1 MVGDEISD
9 PSPYGMLRYAED
21 YRIAA
26 DRVIGDCNPL
36 ESRLL
41 MPSYNLIA
49 QSIELSLKAYLLS
62 KGLTSSRLR
71 GPLLGH
77 NLSGL
82 IAEAGSLGLNDLVS
96 LDDFDRQLVSS
107 LSRHYE
113 THEFRYI
120 RTGVK
125 ELPFWSLISPLA
137 KRFTHELHDYCL
149 ALLIGE
155 ESARKRIETCGKF

>member
-1 MVGDEISD
+1 MIDDEINE
-9 PSPYGMLRYAED
+9 PSSFGTLRYAEY

-26 DRVIGDCNPL
+26 ERVIGDCNPL

-41 MPSYNLIA
+41 MPAYHLIA

-62 KGLTSSRLR
+62 KGLKNSRLR

-77 NLSGL
+77 NLSNL
-82 IAEAGSLGLNDLVS
+82 IAEAENLGLNTLVS
-96 LDDFDRQLVSS
+96 LDDLDRQLVSS

-113 THEFRYI
+113 THELRYI
-120 RTGVK
+120 KIGVK
-125 ELPFWSLISPLA
+125 ELPFWSLISSLA

-155 ESARKRIETCGKF
+155 EGARKRIEICGKF

>member
-1 MVGDEISD
+1 VISDEIGE

-26 DRVIGDCNPL
+26 ERVIGDCNPL
-36 ESRLL
+36 ESGLL
-41 MPSYNLIA
+41 MPAYNLIA

-62 KGLTSSRLR
+62 RGLKNSRLR

-82 IAEAGSLGLNDLVS
+82 ITEAESLGLNDLVS
-96 LDDFDRQLVSS
+96 LDDLDRQLVSG

-120 RTGVK
+120 RVGVK

-155 ESARKRIETCGKF
+155 EGARKRIETCGKF